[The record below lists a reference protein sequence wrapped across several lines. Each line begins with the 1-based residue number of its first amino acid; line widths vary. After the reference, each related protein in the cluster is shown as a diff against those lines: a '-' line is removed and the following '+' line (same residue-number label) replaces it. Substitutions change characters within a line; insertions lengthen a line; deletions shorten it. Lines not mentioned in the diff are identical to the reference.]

1 MSKNQKDYNS
11 EKDTISNNSDLP
23 FDKLIMKAENNIY
36 EFNFENEKSK
46 ESLDKKKQR
55 MKSDMPKDGENNIPI
70 QYKPINK
77 MNKGQKHMS
86 PKKEKVHVESAEC
99 KGEKKLSKDYKNEI
113 QTSKQNLNEDI
124 KRNIAD
130 DTSSDSTV
138 EIISSKKLLNI
149 KDEKEN
155 EIMATNKNI
164 DNASKLKINESSN
177 LVNPQN
183 NDFNFSFVD
192 KYNNLMDLNENEEI
206 QEKLFEYRK
215 KKQAVEEKYNNI
227 RNTEEEKYKNIINT
241 EEEKYKNIINNLEKN
256 YRLEID
262 GLEIN
267 FIKELLKIH
276 KDPNDIIQKQKE
288 NEKNPL
294 GLKRDLQDKQDKDC

>member
-36 EFNFENEKSK
+36 EFNLENEKSK

-55 MKSDMPKDGENNIPI
+55 MKRDMPKDGEDNIPI
-70 QYKPINK
+70 QDEPINK

-99 KGEKKLSKDYKNEI
+99 KGEKKIGKDYKNEI

-124 KRNIAD
+124 KRNTAN

-164 DNASKLKINESSN
+164 DNASKIKINESSN

-227 RNTEEEKYKNIINT
+227 RNTEEEKYKNIIN
-241 EEEKYKNIINNLEKN
+241 NLEKN